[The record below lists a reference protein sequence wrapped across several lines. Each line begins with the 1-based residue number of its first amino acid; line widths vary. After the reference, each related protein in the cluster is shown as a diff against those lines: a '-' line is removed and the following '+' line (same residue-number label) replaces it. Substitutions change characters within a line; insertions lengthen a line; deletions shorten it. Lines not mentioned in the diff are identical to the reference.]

1 MRSNEPRL
9 VSLRK
14 SEGEA
19 ALHQPRSIRRVAQ
32 IPESWIGVSALAVAV
47 LAAGCGRSDSRFIDL
62 WLTADQ
68 QGQGAFDQS
77 DYAEAALRF
86 EDPLWK
92 GTAYYLEQ
100 DFASALAEFA
110 KVDTAE
116 GWFNRGNALAHLER
130 YEEAVEAY
138 ERALEL
144 QPDFPRA
151 EANLTY
157 MQPFLPLEFEGGEMG
172 TVGRDAAA
180 DEIVFDANQDR
191 LNEEGVDTV
200 MEGDQQMVSDEQLAQ
215 MWLRQVDTS
224 PTPFLR
230 YKFAYQ
236 AQMGDVSAETS
247 GASERGTGTSGEEE

>member
-1 MRSNEPRL
+1 M
-9 VSLRK
+9 
-14 SEGEA
+14 
-19 ALHQPRSIRRVAQ
+19 ALL
-32 IPESWIGVSALAVAV
+32 GAL
-47 LAAGCGRSDSRFIDL
+47 AGCGRSEFRFIDL

-68 QGQGAFDQS
+68 QGQRALDQG
-77 DYAEAALRF
+77 DYSAASRQF
-86 EDPLWK
+86 EDPLRK

-100 DFASALAEFA
+100 DFSSALAEFA

-130 YEEAVEAY
+130 YEEAMEAY
-138 ERALEL
+138 RQALEL

-151 EANLTY
+151 EANLEY

-180 DEIVFDANQDR
+180 DDIVFDANQDR

-200 MEGDQQMVSDEQLAQ
+200 MEGDQQMVSDDQLAE

-224 PTPFLR
+224 PTSFLR

-236 AQMGDVSAETS
+236 AQMGDVSAETT
-247 GASERGTGTSGEEE
+247 GASNRGTGTPGEEE